1 MGFIKE
7 AKKAKKAEGKDE
19 YDTQRDPAGSGW
31 GGDGPPKA
39 KIIDRRRNC

>member
-31 GGDGPPKA
+31 GGTDHQMQK
-39 KIIDRRRNC
+39 